1 MTDHV
6 SAPSFQHGKKSEND
20 SNSGNDGNNGNNNHE
35 DHFNGNKLGVTV
47 ITFVIIILLY
57 WISRK
62 KYKRKQANKMR
73 FVIGKLPQDSV
84 PCRKEKHGH
93 LVVDSEE
100 CERKSIR
107 ISHSRSLSV
116 SNSSDHASA
125 SDKLTESPGSDQSKN
140 KIKKAA
146 GKTRRKELSVLS
158 KISEKS
164 EVTKTS
170 SLNTETTGTNS
181 DKSSLIRT
189 RLRSQSFD
197 DLSHLC
203 P

>member
-116 SNSSDHASA
+116 SNSSDHANPAA
-125 SDKLTESPGSDQSKN
+125 SDKSLSDAGSDIGIN
-140 KIKKAA
+140 KVKKAA

-164 EVTKTS
+164 EVTNFFS
-170 SLNTETTGTNS
+170 Q
-181 DKSSLIRT
+181 T
-189 RLRSQSFD
+189 R
-197 DLSHLC
+197 
-203 P
+203 